1 MGFLQDLFGSFKKS
15 KFEKITKDDIN
26 KMRVNLAT
34 QEQELNEQFEAKLNA
49 IDQIMEKGRTE
60 PSQQRKMIYAQKI
73 KFLRQEV
80 DSIMQR
86 IMYNMYNA
94 SLIEK
99 LAIKVDENM
108 FFNSSLSMND
118 LLADSKGLAVFLNN
132 ALGTRLKAE
141 EVLTSAD
148 EAFKDIEATYEPNEK
163 IYGMGD
169 EVEDILSSFDA
180 GKDNL
185 DSTADSKREG
195 EKQA

>member
-34 QEQELNEQFEAKLNA
+34 QEQELNEQFEAKLSA
-49 IDQIMEKGRTE
+49 IDQIMERGRTE
-60 PSQQRKMIYAQKI
+60 QSQQRKMIYAQKI

>member
-185 DSTADSKREG
+185 VSTADSKREG